1 MNKPF
6 FYKTSLIRAL
16 ITTGLTL
23 GIGLATIPANADDST
38 APQAHS
44 DSIGATIDDAVIT
57 TKVKA
62 ELMDRT
68 SLKKS
73 DIHVTTT
80 NGVVTLEGTAS
91 SSKAKSVAEAA
102 VKSVEGVKSI
112 DDNLTT
118 PSSSATS
125 AKAHKVMKKTERVV
139 ADSWITTKVKT
150 DILASSLDKGMDVSV
165 DTVHGVVVLKGTLTN
180 QDAIDHVRDIAE
192 KVDGVK
198 SVDIS
203 GLTVAKP

>member
-6 FYKTSLIRAL
+6 FYKTSLIHAL

-23 GIGLATIPANADDST
+23 GIGLATIPANAEDST

-62 ELMDRT
+62 ALMDRT

-125 AKAHKVMKKTERVV
+125 AKVHKVVKKTERVV

-165 DTVHGVVVLKGTLTN
+165 DTVHGVVVLKGTLAN